1 MGWELEDVEKPFI
14 AQVQMLGWAHI
25 EGSLDDPAI
34 TDRSNFAEAIQESV
48 LRAQLRALNPRPDG
62 TPWLD
67 EARLSEAVAT
77 ITRLGTHKLME
88 ANQKATELLIKGL
101 TVEGL
106 PGWNSGRGQTIRYI
120 DWDTP
125 TNNRFTVV
133 NQYRVD
139 CPPGFNSAKQ
149 FIVPDLVLL
158 VNGIPLIVVEC
169 KSPSIPEP
177 LAEAVDQLRRYSN
190 QRKAAFEVDENEGN
204 ESLFAT
210 NQLLV
215 ATSFDQARVG
225 CVGAAFEHYAQWKT
239 VVGPD
244 GTGSE
249 AHILACLNA
258 VIPVQ
263 AGIQNNTVIPAQA
276 GIQNNA
282 VIPAQAGIQN
292 HGTELPPRR
301 GLSEQERLI
310 AGLLAPAHLLD
321 VIKNF
326 LLFMQIGGQ
335 TIKSV
340 CRYPQYRAV
349 NRAIARLKTGQTRLQ
364 HGEHDQRGGIIWHT
378 QGSGKSL
385 TMVFLV
391 RKMRADP
398 ALRRFKVIVVTD
410 RKDLQRQLS
419 ATATLTGEIV
429 EVADSTAGVKAL
441 ARRKGPGLIF
451 ATIQKYRDA
460 DTAGDAPLTADD
472 LPKVDEPKAR
482 YKAAEKFEVLN
493 EDDGILVLVDEA
505 HRTQAGDLHANL
517 LAGLPNCARIGFT
530 GTPIIMGEKKRT
542 HEIFGEFIDRYTI
555 KEAEADGATVPVLY
569 EGRTATGAIKD
580 GTSLDELFEDLFRQH
595 TPEELEA
602 IKQKYA
608 TKGHIFEAPALIADK
623 ARDILRHYV
632 TNILPNGYK
641 AQVVAYSRL
650 AVIRYFEALR
660 QARDALLTEAE
671 ALSPQDKALDDETL
685 CQRPPKVQAVVQAW
699 RYRETLARIEFAPI
713 ISGSNNDDPA
723 WKAWTD
729 GTAHEQRIKRFKK
742 PLFHT
747 DLTKTDPLTFLVVKS
762 MLLTGF
768 DAPIEG
774 VMYLDRP
781 IREAELL
788 QAIARVNRTGF
799 GKRCGIVVDYYGV
812 AQHLKEALSAYA
824 DEDVQGTLAS
834 LRDEVPVLR
843 DRHLRVVDLF
853 RQRGI
858 ESLEDAE
865 ACIEALGSERLR
877 AEFAVKLKSFL
888 ASLDTVLPRPEGLP
902 YVADAKWLAY
912 LYARARNRYKDT
924 PILGKDVGAKVRK
937 LIDDH
942 VISLGIDPK
951 IPPIQLTDAHF
962 IQHLEHLDSA
972 DAVTSRRA
980 IASEMEHAI
989 RSHIRKHTDEDPV
1002 LYRKLSERLND
1013 ILKTLGERWDEVI
1026 AQLREIIDELRSG
1039 KASATDAPEDLPEH
1053 CAPFLRTVLDV
1064 MYSGQTPTLDEL
1076 LRLKDVTVELVEL
1089 LIQELQSNRNIWSP
1103 HKRAAQDA
1111 LNGQL
1116 FDYLMR
1122 LRPSLVGTH
1131 KAGVLADKLIEQA
1144 RANHDKLVQL

>member
-1 MGWELEDVEKPFI
+1 MGWELEDVERPFV
-14 AQVQMLGWAHI
+14 AQLQALGWVYT
-25 EGSLDDPAI
+25 EGSLDTPAL
-34 TDRSNFAEAIQESV
+34 TGRSSFTEVIQEGV
-48 LRAQLRALNPRPDG
+48 LREHLRALNPGPDG
-62 TPWLD
+62 RPWLD
-67 EARLSEAVAT
+67 EARLSEAVAA

-106 PGWNSGRGQTIRYI
+106 PGWDGGRGQTIRYI

-139 CPPGFNSAKQ
+139 CPPGFNSGKA

-158 VNGIPLIVVEC
+158 VNGLPLVVVEC

-190 QRKAAFEVDENEGN
+190 QRKAAFEVDDNEGN
-204 ESLFAT
+204 EALFAT

-215 ATSFDQARVG
+215 ATSFDEARVA

-249 AHILACLNA
+249 IE
-258 VIPVQ
+258 V
-263 AGIQNNTVIPAQA
+263 AQRL
-276 GIQNNA
+276 GK
-282 VIPAQAGIQN
+282 P
-292 HGTELPPRR
+292 

-321 VIKNF
+321 VVKNF
-326 LLFMQIGGQ
+326 LLFMQVGGQ

-340 CRYPQYRAV
+340 CRYQQYRAV

-364 HGEHDQRGGIIWHT
+364 HGEHDQRGGIVWHT

-391 RKMRADP
+391 RKMRTDAQ
-398 ALRRFKVIVVTD
+398 LRRFKVIVVTD
-410 RKDLQRQLS
+410 RKDLQTQLS
-419 ATATLTGEIV
+419 VTATLTGEVV
-429 EVADSTAGVKAL
+429 EVADSTAGVKTL

-460 DTAGDAPLTADD
+460 DPAGDAPLTADD
-472 LPKVDEPKAR
+472 LPKVEEPKAV
-482 YKAAEKFEVLN
+482 YGKGDKAGQTSADRFEVLN
-493 EDDGILVLVDEA
+493 EDDSILVLVDEA

-569 EGRTATGAIKD
+569 EGRTANGAIKD
-580 GTSLDELFEDLFRQH
+580 GASLDELFEDLFRQH

-602 IKQKYA
+602 IKKKYA
-608 TKGHIFEAPALIADK
+608 TKGHIFDAPALIADK

-632 TNILPNGYK
+632 THILPNGYK

-650 AVIRYFEALR
+650 AAIRYFEALKT
-660 QARDALLTEAE
+660 ARDELLAEAE
-671 ALSPQDKALDDETL
+671 GLSPQDKALDDEAL
-685 CQRPPKVQAVVQAW
+685 CQRPSQVQAVVQAW
-699 RYRETLARIEFAPI
+699 RYRDTLARIEFAPI

-723 WKAWTD
+723 WKTWTD
-729 GTAHEQRIKRFKK
+729 GTAHEQLIKRFKK
-742 PLFHT
+742 PLFHA
-747 DLTKTDPLTFLVVKS
+747 DPAKTDPLAFLVVKS

-812 AQHLKEALSAYA
+812 AQHLKEALAAYA
-824 DEDVQGTLAS
+824 DEDVEGALAS
-834 LRDEVPVLR
+834 LKDEVPVLR

-858 ESLEDAE
+858 ESLDDTE
-865 ACIEALGSERLR
+865 ACVEVLGSEKLR
-877 AEFAVKLKSFL
+877 AEFAVKLKAFL

-902 YVADAKWLAY
+902 YSGDAKRLAY
-912 LYARARNRYKDT
+912 IYARARNRYKDT
-924 PILGKDVGAKVRK
+924 PVLGKDVGAKVRK

-951 IPPIQLTDAHF
+951 IPPIQLTDAEFDTHV
-962 IQHLEHLDSA
+962 A
-972 DAVTSRRA
+972 RA
-980 IASEMEHAI
+980 ASDRAKASEMEHAI

-1002 LYRKLSERLND
+1002 LYRKLSERLNE
-1013 ILKTLGERWDEVI
+1013 LFRTLGEQWNEVI
-1026 AQLREIIDELRSG
+1026 AQLQKIIDELRTG
-1039 KASATDAPEDLPEH
+1039 KAGAADAPGDLPEH

-1064 MYSGQTPTLDEL
+1064 VCAGQTPTPAEL
-1076 LRLKDVTVELVEL
+1076 LRLKDVTVELVDL
-1089 LIQELQSNRNIWSP
+1089 LVQELQGNRGIWSP
-1103 HKRAAQDA
+1103 SKRADQDN

-1116 FDYLMR
+1116 FEHLMR
-1122 LRPSLVGTH
+1122 LRPPLVNADT
-1131 KAGVLADKLIEQA
+1131 AGVLADKLMEQA
-1144 RANHDKLVQL
+1144 RASHDKLVQV

>member
-1 MGWELEDVEKPFI
+1 MGRELEDVEKPFV
-14 AQVQMLGWAHI
+14 AQLQSLGWTYT
-25 EGSLDDPAI
+25 EGSLDTPAL
-34 TDRSNFAEAIQESV
+34 TGRSTFTEVIQAGV
-48 LRAQLRALNPRPDG
+48 LRERLRALNPGPAHING
-62 TPWLD
+62 GQPWLD
-67 EARLSEAVAT
+67 EARLSEAVAA

-106 PGWNSGRGQTIRYI
+106 PGWDGGRGQTIRYI

-125 TNNRFTVV
+125 ANNRFTVV

-139 CPPGFNSAKQ
+139 CPPGFNSGKA

-158 VNGIPLIVVEC
+158 VNGLPLVVVEC

-177 LAEAVDQLRRYSN
+177 LTQAVDQLRRYSN
-190 QRKAAFEVDENEGN
+190 QRKAAFEIDDNEGS
-204 ESLFAT
+204 EALFAT

-215 ATSFDQARVG
+215 ATCNDSARVG
-225 CVGAAFEHYAQWKT
+225 CIGAAFEHYAQWKT

-249 AHILACLNA
+249 IE
-258 VIPVQ
+258 V
-263 AGIQNNTVIPAQA
+263 AQGLGKA
-276 GIQNNA
+276 S
-282 VIPAQAGIQN
+282 
-292 HGTELPPRR
+292 
-301 GLSEQERLI
+301 LSEQERLI

-321 VIKNF
+321 VLKNF
-326 LLFMQIGGQ
+326 LLFMQVGGQ

-340 CRYPQYRAV
+340 CRYQQYRAV
-349 NRAIARLKTGQTRLQ
+349 NRAIARLKTGRTRLQ
-364 HGEHDQRGGIIWHT
+364 HGEHDERGGIIWHT

-391 RKMRADP
+391 RKMRVDAQ
-398 ALRRFKVIVVTD
+398 LRRFKVIVVTD

-419 ATATLTGEIV
+419 VTATLTGELV
-429 EVADSTAGVKAL
+429 EVADSTADVKAL
-441 ARRKGPGLIF
+441 ARRKGPGLVF

-460 DTAGDAPLTADD
+460 DTVGDAPLTADD
-472 LPKVDEPKAR
+472 LPKVAQPRAS
-482 YKAAEKFEVLN
+482 YKAGQPSADRFEVLN
-493 EDDGILVLVDEA
+493 EDDSILVLVDEA

-569 EGRTATGAIKD
+569 EGRTANGAIKD
-580 GTSLDELFEDLFRQH
+580 GASLDELFEDLFRQH

-608 TKGHIFEAPALIADK
+608 TKGHIFDAPALIADK

-632 TNILPNGYK
+632 THILPNGYK

-650 AVIRYFEALR
+650 AAIRYFQALKT
-660 QARDALLTEAE
+660 ARDALLAEAE
-671 ALSPQDKALDDETL
+671 GLSPPDRAVDDEAL
-685 CQRPPKVQAVVQAW
+685 CQRPPQVQAVVQAW
-699 RYRETLARIEFAPI
+699 RYRDTLARIEFAPI

-723 WKAWTD
+723 WETWTD
-729 GTAHEQRIKRFKK
+729 GAAHEQLIKRFKK
-742 PLFHT
+742 PLLLPGSHARPE
-747 DLTKTDPLTFLVVKS
+747 KTDPLAFLVVKS

-774 VMYLDRP
+774 VIYLDRP

-812 AQHLKEALSAYA
+812 AQHLKEALAAYA
-824 DEDVQGTLAS
+824 DEDVEGALAS
-834 LRDEVPVLR
+834 LKDEVPVLR

-858 ESLEDAE
+858 ESLDDTE
-865 ACIEALGSERLR
+865 ACVEALGSEKLR
-877 AEFAVKLKSFL
+877 AEFAVKLKAFL

-902 YVADAKWLAY
+902 YSADAKRLAY
-912 LYARARNRYKDT
+912 IYARARNRYKDT
-924 PILGKDVGAKVRK
+924 VVLGKDVGAKVRR
-937 LIDDH
+937 LIDEH

-951 IPPIQLTDAHF
+951 IPPIQLTDAEFDTHV
-962 IQHLEHLDSA
+962 A
-972 DAVTSRRA
+972 RA
-980 IASEMEHAI
+980 ASDRAKASEMEHAI

-1002 LYRKLSERLND
+1002 LYRKLSERLNE
-1013 ILKTLGERWDEVI
+1013 ILKTLGEQWNEVI
-1026 AQLREIIDELRSG
+1026 AQLQKIIDELRTG
-1039 KASATDAPEDLPEH
+1039 KAGAADAPGDLPEH

-1064 MYSGQTPTLDEL
+1064 VCAGQAPTPAER
-1076 LRLKDVTVELVEL
+1076 LRLNDVTVELVDL
-1089 LIQELQSNRNIWSP
+1089 LVQELQGNRGIWSP
-1103 HKRAAQDA
+1103 SKRADQDN

-1116 FDYLMR
+1116 FEHLMR
-1122 LRPSLVGTH
+1122 LRPPAVDAD
-1131 KAGVLADKLIEQA
+1131 KAGVLADKLMEQA
-1144 RANHDKLVQL
+1144 RANHDKLLQV

>member
-1 MGWELEDVEKPFI
+1 MGWELEDVEKPFV
-14 AQVQMLGWAHI
+14 AQLQALGWDHV
-25 EGSLDDPAI
+25 ESSLDDAAV
-34 TDRSNFAEAIQESV
+34 TGRANFTEVIQESV
-48 LRAQLRALNPRPDG
+48 LRERLRALNPGPDG
-62 TPWLD
+62 QPWLD
-67 EARLSEAVAT
+67 EARISEAVGA
-77 ITRLGTHKLME
+77 IARLGTHKLME

-106 PGWNSGRGQTIRYI
+106 PGWDGGRGQTLRYI

-125 TNNRFTVV
+125 ANNRFTVV

-158 VNGIPLIVVEC
+158 VNGLPLVVVEC

-190 QRKAAFEVDENEGN
+190 QRKAAFEVDDNEGN
-204 ESLFAT
+204 EALFAT

-215 ATSFDQARVG
+215 ATCNDSARVG

-244 GTGSE
+244 GAGSE
-249 AHILACLNA
+249 IE
-258 VIPVQ
+258 V
-263 AGIQNNTVIPAQA
+263 AQA
-276 GIQNNA
+276 LGKSS
-282 VIPAQAGIQN
+282 
-292 HGTELPPRR
+292 
-301 GLSEQERLI
+301 LSEQERLI
-310 AGLLAPAHLLD
+310 AGLLTPAHLLD
-321 VIKNF
+321 VVKHF
-326 LLFMQIGGQ
+326 VLFMQVGGQ

-340 CRYPQYRAV
+340 CRYQQYRAV
-349 NRAIARLKTGQTRLQ
+349 TRAIARLKTGQTRLQ

-391 RKMRADP
+391 RKMRAD
-398 ALRRFKVIVVTD
+398 AQLRRFKVIVVTD
-410 RKDLQRQLS
+410 RKDLQSQLS
-419 ATATLTGEIV
+419 VTATLTGEVV

-441 ARRKGPGLIF
+441 ARRKGPGLVF
-451 ATIQKYRDA
+451 ATIQKYRDP
-460 DTAGDAPLTADD
+460 DTTGDAPLAADD
-472 LPKVDEPKAR
+472 LPKVEEPKSA
-482 YKAAEKFEVLN
+482 YKAGEKFEVLN
-493 EDDGILVLVDEA
+493 EDDSILVLVDEA

-569 EGRTATGAIKD
+569 EGRTANGAIKD
-580 GTSLDELFEDLFRQH
+580 GASLDELFEDLFRQH

-608 TKGHIFEAPALIADK
+608 TKGHVFDAPALIADK
-623 ARDILRHYV
+623 ARDMLRHYV
-632 TNILPNGYK
+632 THILPNGYK

-650 AVIRYFEALR
+650 AAIRYFEALKT
-660 QARDALLTEAE
+660 ARDELLAESE
-671 ALSPQDKALDDETL
+671 ALSPQDKALDDEAL

-723 WKAWTD
+723 WKTWTD
-729 GTAHEQRIKRFKK
+729 GAAHERLIKRFKK
-742 PLFHT
+742 PLFHAHPA
-747 DLTKTDPLTFLVVKS
+747 KTDPLAFLVVKS

-812 AQHLKEALSAYA
+812 AQHLKEALAAYA
-824 DEDVQGTLAS
+824 DEDVEGALAS
-834 LRDEVPVLR
+834 LKDEVPVLR

-853 RQRGI
+853 RQKGI
-858 ESLEDAE
+858 ESLDDSE
-865 ACIEALGSERLR
+865 ACVEALGSEKLR
-877 AEFAVKLKSFL
+877 AEFAVKLKAFL

-902 YVADAKWLAY
+902 YSGDAKRLAY

-924 PILGKDVGAKVRK
+924 PVLGKDVGAKVRK

-951 IPPIQLTDAHF
+951 IPPIQLTDAEF
-962 IQHLEHLDSA
+962 DTHLA
-972 DAVTSRRA
+972 RA
-980 IASEMEHAI
+980 ANDRAKASEMEHAI
-989 RSHIRKHTDEDPV
+989 RSHIRRHTDEDPV

-1013 ILKTLGERWDEVI
+1013 ILTALGEQWNEVV
-1026 AQLREIIDELRSG
+1026 AQLQKIIDELKSG
-1039 KASATDAPEDLPEH
+1039 KAGAADAPGDLPEH
-1053 CAPFLRTVLDV
+1053 YAPFLRTVLDV
-1064 MYSGQTPTLDEL
+1064 VCAGQTPTPTPAEL
-1076 LRLKDVTVELVEL
+1076 LRLKDVTVELVDL
-1089 LIQELQSNRNIWSP
+1089 LVQELKANPRIWSP
-1103 HKRAAQDA
+1103 TKMPDQENLRD
-1111 LNGQL
+1111 GVL
-1116 FDYLMR
+1116 FDRVMR
-1122 LRPSLVGTH
+1122 LCPPLVDADT
-1131 KAGVLADKLIEQA
+1131 AGVLADKLMEQA
-1144 RANHDKLVQL
+1144 RANHDKLVQV

>member
-1 MGWELEDVEKPFI
+1 MGWELQDVEMPFV
-14 AQVQMLGWAHI
+14 AQLQGLGWSHI
-25 EGSLDDPAI
+25 AGSLDDPAV
-34 TDRSNFAEAIQESV
+34 TGRASFAEVIQESV
-48 LRAQLRALNPRPDG
+48 LRERLRALNPGPDSA
-62 TPWLD
+62 PWLD
-67 EARLSEAVAT
+67 DARLAEAVAA

-88 ANQKATELLIKGL
+88 ANEKATELLVKGL

-106 PGWNSGRGQTIRYI
+106 PGWDGGRGQTIRYI
-120 DWDTP
+120 DWDAP
-125 TNNRFTVV
+125 ANNRFTVV

-139 CPPGFNSAKQ
+139 CPPGFSAAKA

-158 VNGIPLIVVEC
+158 VNGLPLVVVEC
-169 KSPSIPEP
+169 KSPSVPEP

-190 QRKAAFEVDENEGN
+190 QRKAAFEVDDNEGN
-204 ESLFAT
+204 EALFAT
-210 NQLLV
+210 NQLLI
-215 ATSFDQARVG
+215 ATSFDEARVG

-244 GTGSE
+244 GAGSE
-249 AHILACLNA
+249 GEL
-258 VIPVQ
+258 
-263 AGIQNNTVIPAQA
+263 AQA
-276 GIQNNA
+276 LGKSS
-282 VIPAQAGIQN
+282 
-292 HGTELPPRR
+292 
-301 GLSEQERLI
+301 LSEQERLS

-321 VIKNF
+321 VVKHYLF
-326 LLFMQIGGQ
+326 FMQASGQ

-340 CRYPQYRAV
+340 CRYQQYRAV

-391 RKMRADP
+391 RKMRADRQ
-398 ALRRFKVIVVTD
+398 LRRFKVIVVTD

-419 ATATLTGEIV
+419 VTATLTGEVV
-429 EVADSTAGVKAL
+429 EVAESTVGVRRL

-451 ATIQKYRDA
+451 ATIQKYRDT

-472 LPKVDEPKAR
+472 LPRVEEPRASYR
-482 YKAAEKFEVLN
+482 IGEKFEVLN
-493 EDDGILVLVDEA
+493 EDDAILVLVDEA

-542 HEIFGEFIDRYTI
+542 HAIFGEFIDRYTI

-580 GTSLDELFEDLFRQH
+580 GASLDELFEDLFRQQ

-602 IKQKYA
+602 IKRKYA
-608 TKGHIFEAPALIADK
+608 TKGHIFDAPLLIADK
-623 ARDILRHYV
+623 ARDILRYYV

-650 AVIRYFEALR
+650 AAIRYFDALR
-660 QARDALLTEAE
+660 KARDELLAESAALPAE
-671 ALSPQDKALDDETL
+671 DKALDDEAL

-699 RYRETLARIEFAPI
+699 RYRDTLARIEFAPI

-723 WKAWTD
+723 WKPWTD
-729 GTAHEQRIKRFKK
+729 SAAQEQLIERFKK
-742 PLFHT
+742 PLFHARPE
-747 DLTKTDPLTFLVVKS
+747 KSDPLAFLVVKS

-812 AQHLKEALSAYA
+812 ARHLKEALAAYA
-824 DEDVQGTLAS
+824 DEDVAGALAS
-834 LRDEVPVLR
+834 LKDEVQVLR

-853 RQRGI
+853 RRQGI
-858 ESLEDAE
+858 ESLEDTE
-865 ACIEALGSERLR
+865 ACVEALGNEKLR
-877 AEFAVKLKSFL
+877 AEFAVKLKPFL

-902 YVADAKWLAY
+902 YSGDAKRLAY
-912 LYARARNRYKDT
+912 IYARARNRYKDT
-924 PILGKDVGAKVRK
+924 PVLGKDVGAKVRK

-942 VISLGIDPK
+942 VISLGVDPK
-951 IPPIQLTDAHF
+951 IPPIQLTDAEFDTHMARTVN
-962 IQHLEHLDSA
+962 D
-972 DAVTSRRA
+972 RA
-980 IASEMEHAI
+980 KASEMEHAI
-989 RSHIRKHTDEDPV
+989 RSHIRKHVDEDPV

-1013 ILKTLGERWDEVI
+1013 ILKTLGEQWNEII
-1026 AQLREIIDELRSG
+1026 AQLRKIIDELRTG
-1039 KASATDAPEDLPEH
+1039 QAGTVDTPDDLPEH

-1064 MYSGQTPTLDEL
+1064 VCADQTPSPAEL
-1076 LRLKDVTVELVEL
+1076 LRLKDVTVELVDL
-1089 LIQELQSNRNIWSP
+1089 LVQEIQGNRGIWSP
-1103 HKRAAQDA
+1103 SKRAAQED
-1111 LNGQL
+1111 LNTQL
-1116 FDYLMR
+1116 FEHLMR
-1122 LRPSLVGTH
+1122 LRPPLVDAD
-1131 KAGVLADKLIEQA
+1131 KAGVLADKLMEQA
-1144 RANHDKLVQL
+1144 RANHDRLVQV